1 MMRRF
6 YEHVWTCSLTADSPE
21 CLLHSI
27 ACLHHGRLLREKLFE
42 AIFEFNRILPGNV
55 RKNREHVHIFS
66 HLLSYLSSSTAFY
79 NYHLLQFCISA
90 VRLFSLLRPFSPCFR
105 RAFKACLC
113 YILHH
118 LASPCI
124 ILTALTS
131 LIFKSFKCK
140 ASKYWISVFVCL
152 FSPFPICCQ

>member
-1 MMRRF
+1 MRRF

-118 LASPCI
+118 LASSCQLWHLWYSNHSNAKHPSI
-124 ILTALTS
+124 GS
-131 LIFKSFKCK
+131 
-140 ASKYWISVFVCL
+140 VCL
-152 FSPFPICCQ
+152 FVCSVLFIFVANR